1 MRGLLSVIEASRP
14 SSMEDLLDRLAGT
27 PTPRLIAGGTD
38 IMVQLEAGNQ
48 TEGQGFLDLT
58 ALASDLRYHEMDD
71 DFLEIGALGTF
82 RDTRQ
87 RSDIVAAFP
96 LLELSARTIGATQ
109 IQTRGT
115 WAGNIANG
123 SPAADGVAALLAYD
137 AELVLLSRSGPRT
150 TTLHGFFSGYKKMDL
165 LPGEFIAAIRLPRAA
180 PDRFHEF
187 WKVGTRRAQ
196 AITKVGLTLRWLAD
210 GTWRIVGTSLAP
222 FVMRYEG
229 LERVFGEMS
238 EQLGRLDAHQR
249 AAAVAA
255 AGVAAGV
262 TAVQTAIAGAVDAE
276 IKPISDIRSTASYR
290 RRVVL
295 NLLCDAASR
304 ALQT

>member
-14 SSMEDLLDRLAGT
+14 RSMEDLLDRLAGT
-27 PTPRLIAGGTD
+27 PAPRLIAGGTD

-48 TEGQGFLDLT
+48 AEGEEFLDLT

-71 DFLEIGALGTF
+71 DYLEIGALGTF

-87 RSDIVAAFP
+87 RSDIIAAFP
-96 LLELSARTIGATQ
+96 LLELSARTVGATQ

-137 AELVLLSRSGPRT
+137 AELVLLSRTGHRT
-150 TTLHGFFSGYKKMDL
+150 TPLHGFFSGYKKMDL
-165 LPGEFIAAIRLPRAA
+165 RSGEFIAAIRLPRAA

-196 AITKVGLTLRWLAD
+196 SITKVGLTLNWRAD

-222 FVMRYEG
+222 FVTRYEG
-229 LERVFGEMS
+229 LERVFGELS
-238 EQLGRLDAHQR
+238 EQAARLDGDQR
-249 AAAVAA
+249 AAAVA
-255 AGVAAGV
+255 
-262 TAVQTAIAGAVDAE
+262 TAVLAAVDTE
-276 IKPISDIRSTASYR
+276 VKPISDIRSTASYR
-290 RRVVL
+290 RQVVL

-304 ALQT
+304 AFQS